1 MQFLEKPQNVRKRR
15 VIKLVITEKRRNY
28 LVLEPNCHKTIF
40 LKICWQQKW
49 KKHILMNKPV
59 YLDL

>member
-40 LKICWQQKW
+40 FENLLATEMEKA
-49 KKHILMNKPV
+49 HT
-59 YLDL
+59 YE